1 MDSGNSGS
9 LQSSSGGDDEF
20 DSRCGA
26 DSSPLSA
33 LLRQPPLPSVPG
45 FGGGSLI
52 YGLQELRTP
61 PLSQSHW
68 CSTTTAPLPLTVT
81 AGAEA
86 SGSDSPPSLPGHGAA
101 MAASAAVDQ
110 ADAAPAPPPRGSR
123 KRARRAS
130 RRAPTTVLTT
140 DTSNFRAMVQEFTGI
155 PAPPFAGAATARSR
169 FDHHLFPLRTT
180 ATAAGAGTASPATLP
195 QYLLRPFAQKVQAH
209 ASSNPYPPSF
219 TSPSTSS
226 PAPVDISIAPAST
239 TTPGTTT
246 ALASS
251 SDSYHQL
258 TAASTSALLGMQQDH
273 GSNNYHSFHQSSSLG
288 GDGKYAA
295 HPVFDHGIAPPP
307 PPSATRLQDPADFL
321 GLTHHDVMVG
331 SQGPHAHL
339 HLHPRN
345 GGDELSGLVGGAS
358 VTVTG
363 AGGCKGTYS
372 STRPLLERNRRNP
385 SAGGSTATTTTAP
398 VAAATAGMRTQAGV
412 VDSWVCTSD

>member
-9 LQSSSGGDDEF
+9 LQSSSGGDDDF

-33 LLRQPPLPSVPG
+33 LLRQPPPSVPG

-61 PLSQSHW
+61 PLSHW
-68 CSTTTAPLPLTVT
+68 CSTTAPLP

-86 SGSDSPPSLPGHGAA
+86 SVSPPSLSGHGAPTA
-101 MAASAAVDQ
+101 VSAAADQ
-110 ADAAPAPPPRGSR
+110 ADAAPAQAAAAAPPRGSR
-123 KRARRAS
+123 KRARAS
-130 RRAPTTVLTT
+130 RRVPTTVLTT

-155 PAPPFAGAATARSR
+155 PAPPFAGAATTARSR
-169 FDHHLFPLRTT
+169 FDHHLFPLRT
-180 ATAAGAGTASPATLP
+180 ATAAAGTASPATLP
-195 QYLLRPFAQKVQAH
+195 QYLVRPFEHKVLVH
-209 ASSNPYPPSF
+209 ASSTPYPPSF
-219 TSPSTSS
+219 TWPSTSS
-226 PAPVDISIAPAST
+226 PAPANISIAPAST
-239 TTPGTTT
+239 TTPGTT
-246 ALASS
+246 AVASS

-288 GDGKYAA
+288 DGKYAA
-295 HPVFDHGIAPPP
+295 RPVFDRGIAPLPS
-307 PPSATRLQDPADFL
+307 SATRLQDPADFL
-321 GLTHHDVMVG
+321 GLTYDVMLG
-331 SQGPHAHL
+331 SQGPHT

-345 GGDELSGLVGGAS
+345 GGDVLSGLVGGAS
-358 VTVTG
+358 VTG
-363 AGGCKGTYS
+363 ADGCKATYS

-385 SAGGSTATTTTAP
+385 SADGSTATTTTAP
-398 VAAATAGMRTQAGV
+398 VAAAAGMRTQAGV

>member
-130 RRAPTTVLTT
+130 RRAPTT
-140 DTSNFRAMVQEFTGI
+140 
-155 PAPPFAGAATARSR
+155 
-169 FDHHLFPLRTT
+169 
-180 ATAAGAGTASPATLP
+180 
-195 QYLLRPFAQKVQAH
+195 
-209 ASSNPYPPSF
+209 
-219 TSPSTSS
+219 
-226 PAPVDISIAPAST
+226 
-239 TTPGTTT
+239 
-246 ALASS
+246 
-251 SDSYHQL
+251 
-258 TAASTSALLGMQQDH
+258 QDH